1 MASHAHQSTESADSD
16 ALIGAHDLACVRGG
30 RMLFAHVSFT
40 LKFGQSLL
48 LRGPNGVGKSS
59 LLRLVAGLLPLHTG
73 HIDVQVAMALCDE
86 QPALDEH
93 RTLAEALSFWARLDG
108 SPQQH
113 VTDALA
119 QFALMSLRDIPVR
132 MLSTGQRK
140 RASLARVQASGARLW
155 LLDEPGNGV
164 DTESMA
170 QLGTAMQAHVA
181 GGGCIIAASHF
192 DLPFSFTETLVLN
205 APAAVDEGM
214 A

>member
-1 MASHAHQSTESADSD
+1 MASPLHQSRDLADSCP
-16 ALIGAHDLACVRGG
+16 LIAAHDLACVRGG
-30 RMLFAHVSFT
+30 RMLFAHVSFA
-40 LKFGQSLL
+40 LLAGQSLL

-73 HIDVQVAMALCDE
+73 HVEGQVMMALCDE
-86 QPALDEH
+86 QHALDEH
-93 RTLAEALSFWARLDG
+93 RTLAEALSFWAKLDG
-108 SPQQH
+108 SPERC

-119 QFALMSLRDIPVR
+119 QFALLKLCDIPVR

-140 RASLARVQASGARLW
+140 RASLARVWASGARLW
-155 LLDEPGNGV
+155 LLDEPGNGL

-170 QLGTAMQAHVA
+170 QLGAAMQAHVA

-192 DLPFSFTETLVLN
+192 ELPFLFSETLVLN
-205 APAAVDEGM
+205 APEEPGEDM